1 MAFLLHLNYE
11 LFLKKGVRVMSSI
24 AKTSFRTFIAE
35 HVTAIRFWIGLL
47 SAYFGTKLTSV
58 VAFAQYDPSSRTS
71 GDSAGA
77 KTFADIFFGFLGPL
91 QDFATVVLILSAVVC
106 GMKIGASGMVGESRT
121 RTNAIVGL
129 FFIIVGE
136 VVVLHAQALVAMAT
150 GISVNG
156 QQ

>member
-1 MAFLLHLNYE
+1 
-11 LFLKKGVRVMSSI
+11 MSTL
-24 AKTSFRTFIAE
+24 AKQSLRDFIAE
-35 HVTAIRFWIGLL
+35 HMTAVRFWVGLL
-47 SAYFGTKLTSV
+47 STYFATKMTSV
-58 VAFAQYDPSSRTS
+58 VAFAAYDPSSRTS

-77 KTFADIFFGFLGPL
+77 KTFADIFFGFLAPL

-106 GMKIGASGMVGESRT
+106 GMKVGASGVTGDSRS

-136 VVVLHAQALVAMAT
+136 VCVLHAQALVGMAT

-156 QQ
+156 QQQ

>member
-1 MAFLLHLNYE
+1 
-11 LFLKKGVRVMSSI
+11 MSES
-24 AKTSFRTFIAE
+24 AKISFRQFLVDHA
-35 HVTAIRFWIGLL
+35 VTVRFWVGLFA
-47 SAYFGTKLTSV
+47 AYFGTKLTST
-58 VAFAQYDPSSRTS
+58 VALASSYNPGTRTS

-106 GMKIGASGMVGESRT
+106 GMKIGASAMMGDSRT
-121 RTNAIVGL
+121 RVNALVGL

-136 VVVLHAQALVAMAT
+136 VVVLHAQALVGMAT